1 VQKEVV
7 DVSLSHDNTLL
18 ATAGMDR
25 QIYVWDM
32 GTGQLK
38 TSLQGHTV
46 SSTAGAG
53 GMGSWVG
60 LNVYSSVCVTMIC
73 ACHGNGE
80 MHGRR

>member
-46 SSTAGAG
+46 SSRAG
-53 GMGSWVG
+53 GGGGGGPGSWVFI
-60 LNVYSSVCVTMIC
+60 NEIQVSVLP
-73 ACHGNGE
+73 
-80 MHGRR
+80 